1 MTKPIIFKVYYNNG
15 GDYDTLVLANSFA
28 ECEQKFYMNYT
39 KDIKITRI
47 EITKAKIIV

>member
-1 MTKPIIFKVYYNNG
+1 MG
-15 GDYDTLVLANSFA
+15 GDYDTLVVANSFA
-28 ECEQKFYMNYT
+28 ECEQKFYMYYT